1 MTHASRNLVGGAVA
15 LVLGLVMS
23 ACGEG
28 GSSTPSITSPKTT
41 VSRTSG
47 SSVPDKPTD
56 SSTGP
61 AFRTVA
67 GKVVQIKGSYY
78 DVEEFTGDKVRLHV
92 NKETVMLRGEK
103 KVGDKIRAEVT
114 SGGHANSI
122 Q

>member
-1 MTHASRNLVGGAVA
+1 MTHTCRILVGGAVA
-15 LVLGLVMS
+15 LALGLGMS
-23 ACGEG
+23 ACGDG
-28 GSSTPSITSPKTT
+28 GSSSPSITSPRTT

-47 SSVPDKPTD
+47 SGEPDTPTD
-56 SSTGP
+56 SSKGP
-61 AFRTVA
+61 AFRTVS

-78 DVEEFTGDKVRLHV
+78 DVEEHTGDKVRLHV
-92 NKETVMLRGEK
+92 NQETVMLKGDK